1 MKKWA
6 ALVVASAMLV
16 TAALPGSAGA
26 VSNAKQAEIVAGV
39 SFREAPSTSGGFI
52 RYLKKGETV
61 TVISQPNAYWYQVRS
76 EKGDMGYVSARKKYI
91 NVSAG
96 GSTGGSAGSGP
107 APAVSKPVGGAAP
120 SQQAERVIAAGMK
133 YLGTPYEF
141 GSDRSTTTTFD
152 CSDFVRQAFI
162 DGVGL
167 KLPADSRSQ
176 GQYLKNK
183 GGVITD
189 WTKLKPGDVMFFMS
203 YRGSKPSA
211 YAGVDK
217 STARITHNGIYLGN
231 GKVLHTYSKEAGGVR
246 IDDLANRHWEYR
258 FLFGGSVL

>member
-1 MKKWA
+1 
-6 ALVVASAMLV
+6 
-16 TAALPGSAGA
+16 
-26 VSNAKQAEIVAGV
+26 
-39 SFREAPSTSGGFI
+39 
-52 RYLKKGETV
+52 
-61 TVISQPNAYWYQVRS
+61 
-76 EKGDMGYVSARKKYI
+76 MGYVSARKKYI
-91 NVSAG
+91 NVSA
-96 GSTGGSAGSGP
+96 GGSAGSGP

>member
-6 ALVVASAMLV
+6 TLFVASAMLV
-16 TAALPGSAGA
+16 TAALPGSAAAAG
-26 VSNAKQAEIVAGV
+26 NAKTAEVVSGV
-39 SFREAPSTSGGFI
+39 SFREAPSTSGDFI
-52 RYLKKGETV
+52 RYLKKGERV
-61 TVISQPNAYWYQVRS
+61 TILSQPNSYWYQVRS
-76 EKGDMGYVSARKKYI
+76 AKGDTGYVSTRTKYI
-91 NVSAG
+91 KVTS
-96 GSTGGSAGSGP
+96 GSADSGP
-107 APAVSKPVGGAAP
+107 APAVSRPATGGTP

-211 YAGVDK
+211 YAGIDK

-246 IDDLANRHWEYR
+246 IDDLANKHWEYR